1 MILTRVELENYK
13 QYIGRHEIDI
23 PNAATVGVIGNNG
36 VGKTTLFEAIE
47 WCLYNPAA
55 IKSKDI
61 RPRGRS
67 GFTKVT
73 VLMEDPATGRNVI
86 VERELKKT
94 ATVASIYDV
103 AESGEESLVVSGTKP
118 VSDYVAT
125 KLIGLSHQAF
135 VATFFTRQKELSF
148 FGNMGDSERR
158 REVGRLLG
166 LETIRHAQQAIA
178 EDRKRL
184 AADALSYKRLHEQQA
199 AGHDFPAEI
208 AASKEAIA
216 VRVATL
222 GAASAQIE
230 TAGKLVAQ
238 REGEV
243 QAIETLRDRDA
254 SARQLRGQQQSGR
267 QAAHDRRTTVG
278 QDLAHILAREAE
290 RAKLLPLAATLPELT
305 ERVALLESARER
317 FQRKRELSEQ
327 VSALAARRADTLAT
341 IAATVRN
348 VIVTEQLTGW
358 MWSPQDDLAPDNAIA
373 RVLKVASTLDLPT
386 ARLRE
391 RQLSDVLDA
400 ARRLDEARATHRKYA
415 DVLADLEG
423 QRARELAEG
432 DPTTRLAELDAAREV
447 NRTELAGIIA
457 RRDQLTGQASQT
469 RTLIGSL
476 EHQHFDDECPTCA
489 RPFTEADAGIVL
501 VSLQA
506 RLNDLTAQLDRDDRE
521 RRQIDADIQ
530 TIDGELKEQA
540 AREKTITV
548 LSTRIENGHQKVA
561 EEASR
566 VETIDRECA
575 TRLRD
580 AGLTALPSPQEFE
593 DARDRVTLYVRIDDC
608 VPQIER
614 GRAQLAA
621 LDRDLATTRT
631 AQEAV
636 ADATFDEGQY
646 RAVLA
651 EAQQADRARTS
662 LTHIE
667 QDIARRPDLERERAA
682 LTDRIATFDTEI
694 ADLDRTLAEIGFDPA
709 ALTIAQ
715 QALRDA
721 RTAEKEAMSA
731 SHAAQMALRDANAN
745 LEWLE
750 REQERIADLALKA
763 EACQREADTADRMYR
778 EFTEFDKYA
787 AAHYTPILGDMT
799 SELVSEVTDGKYDRV
814 EFDGN
819 YGIEIF
825 DGSDERFPLATFSGG
840 ERDAIALCARLALS
854 RMIGSQA
861 ASPPGFLVLDEVF
874 GSLDRERRTRLLDM
888 LGSISATNDA
898 FRQMF
903 IISHVDD
910 VRSAPL
916 FDELWRIEESEDGVS
931 QIRSLAG
938 HVEVDDL

>member
-13 QYIGRHEIDI
+13 QYAGHHEIAI

-73 VLMEDPATGRNVI
+73 VLMEDPDTGRNVI

-94 ATVASIYDV
+94 ATVAAIYEV
-103 AESGEESLVVSGTKP
+103 TESGDEALIVSGTKP

-148 FGNMGDSERR
+148 FGGFGDSERR
-158 REVGRLLG
+158 REVSRLLG
-166 LETIRHAQQAIA
+166 LETIRQAQQGIA

-184 AADALSYKRLHEQQA
+184 AADAATYRRLHEQQA

-208 AASKEAIA
+208 AVAREAIA
-216 VRVATL
+216 ARSAALTAAGKQIEEA
-222 GAASAQIE
+222 GAA
-230 TAGKLVAQ
+230 VAR

-254 SARQLRGQQQSGR
+254 AVRQLLVQQRGER
-267 QAAHDRRTTVG
+267 AAADDRRAAIAR
-278 QDLAHILAREAE
+278 DLERIATWEAE
-290 RAKLLPLAATLPELT
+290 RTQLQPLAARLPTLT
-305 ERVALLESARER
+305 EAASRLEAARER
-317 FQRKRELSEQ
+317 FQRKRALADQ
-327 VSALAARRADTLAT
+327 VAALAARRTDTLGT
-341 IAATVRN
+341 IASAVRD
-348 VIVTEQLTGW
+348 VVLTEPVSGW
-358 MWSPQDDLAPDNAIA
+358 AWTADDDGDPDAGIGRVLAAAGSLDLAA
-373 RVLKVASTLDLPT
+373 

-391 RQLSDVLDA
+391 RLLREAIDA
-400 ARRLDEARATHRKYA
+400 AHRLDEARATHGKYA
-415 DVLADLEG
+415 AALATLEREHAEALAG
-423 QRARELAEG
+423 GDPAARLAQLDAERTATQRALA
-432 DPTTRLAELDAAREV
+432 AIA
-447 NRTELAGIIA
+447 A
-457 RRDQLTGQASQT
+457 RRDHLSAQAAQT

-476 EHQHFDDECPTCA
+476 EHQHFDQECPTCA
-489 RPFTEADAGIVL
+489 RPFSEADADIVL
-501 VSLQA
+501 TSLRA
-506 RLNDLTAQLDRDDRE
+506 RLDDLIASLDGGDRE
-521 RRQIDADIQ
+521 RRELEAALRAVEQDRTAEAD
-530 TIDGELKEQA
+530 
-540 AREKTITV
+540 REKRIAT
-548 LSTRIENGHQKVA
+548 LATRIETG
-561 EEASR
+561 R
-566 VETIDRECA
+566 PMVETEAQRVASLDKELAA
-575 TRLRD
+575 TLRD
-580 AGLTALPSPQEFE
+580 ADLTALPTPQHLET
-593 DARDRVTLYVRIDDC
+593 AHDRVTLYVRIDDC

-614 GRAQLAA
+614 GRSQLAA
-621 LDRDLATTRT
+621 LARDLAAARQ
-631 AQEAV
+631 ALDAV
-636 ADATFDEGQY
+636 ADARFDEAQY
-646 RAVLA
+646 RATLA
-651 EAQQADRARTS
+651 EMQQADRARTS
-662 LTHIE
+662 LSHIE
-667 QDIARRPDLERERAA
+667 REIARRPDLEREHATLA
-682 LTDRIATFDTEI
+682 DRIAALDAEI
-694 ADLDRTLAEIGFDPA
+694 AGLDRTLAEIGFDA
-709 ALTIAQ
+709 TTLAGAQ
-715 QALRDA
+715 QALRAA
-721 RTAEKEAMSA
+721 RAAEKEAVAA
-731 SHAAQMALRDANAN
+731 SHAAQMALREANAA
-745 LEWLE
+745 LESLE

-799 SELVSEVTDGKYDRV
+799 SELVSEVTEGKYDRV

-825 DGSDERFPLATFSGG
+825 DGADEHFPLATFSGG

-888 LGSISATNDA
+888 LGSISASNES